1 VTTYLPGSFFLARIS
16 GVTGYLIQLGQAIAG
31 DGSRWTHAG
40 IVLDADGTVLEA
52 EPGGARIANLSEYAG
67 RPLLISDAPVQTY
80 VAGLNSGTPNGSIA
94 SAALFGQVAIRK
106 TIVTEAQKLVGVP
119 YSALDYLALALLHL
133 HLPSSWVR
141 NRVEWSGHMICS
153 QLVDA
158 IYERAGLHLFTDGR
172 LPGDVA
178 PADLAAYAEDYR

>member
-1 VTTYLPGSFFLARIS
+1 VTTYQPGSFFLARIS

-40 IVLDADGTVLEA
+40 IVLAADGTVLEA

-67 RPLLISDAPVQTY
+67 RPLLISDAPVQSTQAKLNGQPLRTY
-80 VAGLNSGTPNGSIA
+80 GPWSE
-94 SAALFGQVAIRK
+94 SAVRAAVIH
-106 TIVTEAQKLVGVP
+106 EAQKLRGVP
-119 YSALDYLALALLHL
+119 YSALDYVALAALHL

-141 NRVEWSGHMICS
+141 NRVEKSGHMICS

-158 IYERAGLHLFTDGR
+158 IYERAGVHLFTDGR

-178 PADLAAYAEDYR
+178 PADLAAYAEDHT